1 MSRKN
6 AGLYG
11 GRVFESCHTHLKVL
25 TVVSDSQRSNAK
37 KQRFFRFFRAL
48 KVESVQTFKSAKF
61 LSKKCPGKLNFAGIK
76 LVDASYF
83 IVNTCS
89 R

>member
-1 MSRKN
+1 MQRNIFFTHLHLLISYWQAQVSRKN

-11 GRVFESCHTHLKVL
+11 GRVFESRHTHLKVL

-37 KQRFFRFFRAL
+37 KQRFFRFFRAV

-61 LSKKCPGKLNFAGIK
+61 LSKNVP
-76 LVDASYF
+76 
-83 IVNTCS
+83 VN
-89 R
+89 